1 MKQKIEKTN
10 AMRVLDSIKAEYEYS
25 DHDNMTLSSDELAE
39 RCGVDTD
46 ALYKTLVCV
55 GKSGQNYV
63 FMVPTKGELDLKK
76 AAKASGEKWV
86 EMIPQKS
93 LLPLTGYVHG
103 GCSPLGMKKQFPTF
117 IDEIAATKERIV
129 FSGGRVACQIKTKLE
144 YLVKATN
151 VKVADIKK
159 EN

>member
-10 AMRVLDSIKAEYEYS
+10 AMRVLDGIKAEYEHFNY
-25 DHDNMTLSSDELAE
+25 DNMTLSSDELAE
-39 RCGVDTD
+39 KVGVDTD

-86 EMIPQKS
+86 EMIPQKA

-103 GCSPLGMKKQFPTF
+103 GCSPLGMKKLFPTF
-117 IDEIAATKERIV
+117 IDEIAETKELIV
-129 FSGGRVACQIKTKLE
+129 FSGGRIAHQIKTTLDNLKL
-144 YLVKATN
+144 AAN
-151 VKVADIKK
+151 VKSADIAK
-159 EN
+159 